1 MKRKWPVHWYG
12 TNLTSVDGFFTL
24 HYDHTLNSAGSSVD
38 TTASLL
44 TSRSMGKVSTNVLD
58 NIKYSLDP
66 DAPKDSANVHAEI
79 VVALQ

>member
-1 MKRKWPVHWYG
+1 MSGSRH
-12 TNLTSVDGFFTL
+12 SVTEVTRHLEQGKFGEEEV
-24 HYDHTLNSAGSSVD
+24 AGSSVD

-44 TSRSMGKVSTNVLD
+44 TSRAGDKVSTNVPA

-66 DAPKDSANVHAEI
+66 DAPKGNANVHAEI